1 MLTKIYAILGV
12 IGTFLLGFL
21 RLRQVTKQ
29 RDEAVVE
36 KKRADAW
43 IERQEETR
51 EKDAEIDLQYKDL
64 QAEAKEAIKNE
75 KIPNHLRKPRSR

>member
-1 MLTKIYAILGV
+1 MLTKIYAMLGV

-43 IERQEETR
+43 IGRQEETR
-51 EKDAEIDLQYKDL
+51 EKDAEIDQTFSHRAD
-64 QAEAKEAIKNE
+64 EAKKAIKND
-75 KIPNHLRKPRSR
+75 KIPSHLKKPRA

>member
-1 MLTKIYAILGV
+1 MLTKIYAMLGV

-29 RDEAVVE
+29 RDAAVVE

-64 QAEAKEAIKNE
+64 QAEAKEAIRNE
-75 KIPNHLRKPRSR
+75 KIPSHLRKPRSR